1 MSSQKSNIKKYID
14 SEITPYVVSL
24 KNLLTGAMDALYD
37 QLQKE
42 VNAINT
48 RIDDSNKN
56 IKSHI
61 ENKNNPHETTID
73 MLILDTQFREPLSSE
88 GKDGDYFVEL
98 IK

>member
-14 SEITPYVVSL
+14 SEIAPYVVSL

-61 ENKNNPHETTID
+61 ENKNNPPETTID